1 MSNERPVL
9 LTFDVFGTVLD
20 WRSGL
25 RELND
30 AAFDRCVDLQG
41 EMEQRA
47 YRTYASIVEE
57 SLLAFGIDA
66 ARAMQQAANAG
77 CWPLYPD
84 SADALRRLQA
94 VAPCAAITNSD
105 RAHGEDVQAQLGFR
119 LSGWICAEDVRAYK
133 PDRRMWEAASKRMR
147 VPFGRSWWHVS
158 AYGDYDLKTASE
170 LGLTCVFVR
179 RPHRR
184 AGDADVSVA
193 DLAELA
199 EVAEASG
206 PPCAPPSG

>member
-25 RELND
+25 RELDD
-30 AAFDRCVDLQG
+30 AAFERCIDLQG
-41 EMEQRA
+41 ELEQRA
-47 YRTYASIVEE
+47 YRTYASILED
-57 SLLAFGIDA
+57 SLLALGVDERRAKQHA
-66 ARAMQQAANAG
+66 AHAG
-77 CWPLYPD
+77 RWPLYPD
-84 SADALRRLQA
+84 SAAALRRLQA

-133 PDRRMWEAASKRMR
+133 PDRRLWEAASARMR

-158 AYGDYDLKTASE
+158 AYGDYDLKTARQ

-184 AGDADVSVA
+184 AADRDVSVA
-193 DLAELA
+193 DVAELA
-199 EVAEASG
+199 DRVEASG
-206 PPCAPPSG
+206 PPCAPTSG